1 MICPF
6 RKFQT
11 DNNNDNSKILI
22 QNSKLIRRMIEVE
35 RKKRLKHRQT
45 ILGLRQQVNYFKKKL
60 QRREF
65 SFKKNNQNALENTG
79 LDVRKRC
86 FFCTNIQ
93 MK

>member
-22 QNSKLIRRMIEVE
+22 QNSKLRRMIEVE